1 MRQLTASQK
10 IAHLENRVARLEKHN
25 YQYWIDQEYRETYD
39 YHLPLEDPKRF
50 EGMLTRLGWFERDGS
65 ESLFSEDG
73 YSVKEIDGMADA
85 LFRPLKRF
93 VQALKGYQEDVRF
106 ALDDI
111 SIEKK
116 RGSEDATLKFTIDI
130 RGSRSPIIDT
140 ADLEVREGQP
150 FTLRYEFDNESTKP
164 IEVFNGEHRIVF
176 NPIRR
181 KLISSSPLLK
191 RRNVVN
197 LVEAL
202 DEIAEK
208 RSLMENKE
216 ILHEKIESWSQ
227 NFLKEFDVL
236 EEFEWIYEDVV
247 CYLFWRQGEDE
258 AFYEYGGYEAGLESV
273 KEDATVLAKKV
284 DLDDPERP
292 IFSWLITVD
301 PDNAYAKYY
310 AKEKTACLI
319 RWDYTREKRYPAFE
333 RWGTL
338 NEMKRLY
345 NK

>member
-50 EGMLTRLGWFERDGS
+50 EGMLTRLGWFEGDGS

-93 VQALKGYQEDVRF
+93 VQALKGYKNVRLAIF
-106 ALDDI
+106 KI

-116 RGSEDATLKFTIDI
+116 KGSEDATLKFSIDI
-130 RGSRSPIIDT
+130 RGNPSPIIDT
-140 ADLEVREGQP
+140 ADLRVREGQP
-150 FTLRYEFDNESTKP
+150 FTLSYEFDNESTKP
-164 IEVFNGEHRIVF
+164 IEVFKGEHRIVF

-191 RRNVVN
+191 RRNVVS
-197 LVEAL
+197 LVQAL
-202 DEIAEK
+202 DEIAKK
-208 RSLMENKE
+208 RSMMENKE
-216 ILHEKIESWSQ
+216 LLTSKIESWSQ
-227 NFLKEFDVL
+227 KFLKEFDVL
-236 EEFEWIYEDVV
+236 EEFEWIYDDVV
-247 CYLFWRQGEDE
+247 HYLWYRQGEDE
-258 AFYEYGGYEAGLESV
+258 AYYEYGGYKQGLESV
-273 KEDATVLAKKV
+273 REDATVLAKKV

-301 PDNAYAKYY
+301 PDDSY

-319 RWDYTREKRYPAFE
+319 RWDYTKEKDYKVKE